1 MMMRVD
7 DVFFW
12 YFSGDSSQETE
23 NSMIFFFLGG
33 EGVSC
38 WMLDGAYL
46 MLLVVVCVFGIMI
59 IYVTCFPNTGFI
71 DSSIYLALNSC
82 KSWWIIV
89 WILFKNFPSLPISK
103 DQSSHRR
110 LFPWFASRCGQWSRN
125 GWLGHHESPWEF
137 LLLEKF
143 EALKNGWLKI
153 GNLLLVGG
161 HVLHAIS
168 SAILFMVMMPI
179 QMRSCSRAG
188 PVCLFFFILD
198 SCLIYNGSPVVAVMI
213 EDKSCRLVI
222 CFVLHHFLGQ
232 NLGSP

>member
-1 MMMRVD
+1 
-7 DVFFW
+7 
-12 YFSGDSSQETE
+12 
-23 NSMIFFFLGG
+23 MIFFFGG
-33 EGVSC
+33 GSC

-46 MLLVVVCVFGIMI
+46 MLLVVVVFLASWSY
-59 IYVTCFPNTGFI
+59 YVTCFPNTGFI
-71 DSSIYLALNSC
+71 DSLIHLALNSC

-89 WILFKNFPSLPISK
+89 WILFKNFPRLPISK

-125 GWLGHHESPWEF
+125 GWLGHHESLWEV

-143 EALKNGWLKI
+143 EALKNGWFKI

-168 SAILFMVMMPI
+168 SAFFFMVMMPI

-188 PVCLFFFILD
+188 PEWQFFFILD
-198 SCLIYNGSPVVAVMI
+198 SCLMLNRQEGTFFQWTLKAFRNGSPVVAVMI
-213 EDKSCRLVI
+213 EDKSCLLVI
-222 CFVLHHFLGQ
+222 CFVLHHFLWQ